1 MKNLV
6 TFPAVYS
13 LDFGI
18 VGKNAQTSDQKYCD
32 LSELPDFHSLDI
44 VSFGPYVLISD
55 EELIWVFELSEIQS
69 LEIRIYFYELP
80 EVHSMKTE
88 FVVPYELISD
98 EELDY
103 FYELA
108 EITVWTCLMFTLCTL
123 DFLAFM
129 QRCLMKKGNPYK
141 LPDIHT
147 LDIMNCL
154 FMQLEMCLNLGGWG
168 GGFFFGI
175 LFCT

>member
-1 MKNLV
+1 MSK
-6 TFPAVYS
+6 
-13 LDFGI
+13 I
-18 VGKNAQTSDQKYCD
+18 
-32 LSELPDFHSLDI
+32 H
-44 VSFGPYVLISD
+44 
-55 EELIWVFELSEIQS
+55 S

-88 FVVPYELISD
+88 FFDPYEPISD

-154 FMQLEMCLNLGGWG
+154 FMQLEMCLSLGGR
-168 GGFFFGI
+168 GFFFGL
-175 LFCT
+175 LFFTFIKIIY

>member
-1 MKNLV
+1 MHRFLMKNLV

-13 LDFGI
+13 FDFGI
-18 VGKNAQTSDQKYCD
+18 VGKNAETSDQKYCD

-44 VSFGPYVLISD
+44 VFK
-55 EELIWVFELSEIQS
+55 LSEIQS

-108 EITVWTCLMFTLCTL
+108 EITVWTYPMLDVGLRLYT
-123 DFLAFM
+123 DFL
-129 QRCLMKKGNPYK
+129 C
-141 LPDIHT
+141 I
-147 LDIMNCL
+147 
-154 FMQLEMCLNLGGWG
+154 LEVVKQFVWW
-168 GGFFFGI
+168 
-175 LFCT
+175 

>member
-1 MKNLV
+1 MNLLAWYTHSEKLWALVYRFTMSNKV
-6 TFPAVYS
+6 TF
-13 LDFGI
+13 LCLFCTDFWWRA
-18 VGKNAQTSDQKYCD
+18 N
-32 LSELPDFHSLDI
+32 LSFRVVWNSQ
-44 VSFGPYVLISD
+44 FGNPNL
-55 EELIWVFELSEIQS
+55 LLWVAWSSQHEDWIF
-69 LEIRIYFYELP
+69 
-80 EVHSMKTE
+80 
-88 FVVPYELISD
+88 VPYELISD

-108 EITVWTCLMFTLCTL
+108 EITAWTCLMFTLCTL

-154 FMQLEMCLNLGGWG
+154 FMQLEMCLSFVFLGG